1 MKDNKVIIILITV
14 LVIVVI
20 TILGFLAI
28 SIMKNNKQPV
38 VNQNVQN
45 QNNNNQIEQ
54 PTNEEQNTIMNEPSG
69 NMIIIE
75 PNTNSV
81 DSDNNIQPTES
92 FVSNYYYNQ
101 LDDTA
106 KTIYSQLKQEKNKFI
121 SGNHSVEYGTQFNTL
136 LNSDGGQDK
145 LTQSFQDAWDAFM
158 YDNVDLFYI
167 DTTKVSINIQ
177 YESLGGI
184 RTYKVSIGPRNN
196 GSYFLDTFKTQEE
209 VEIAKAYMEDIRRQ
223 MTEQI
228 ATDGIYRKL
237 GKVHNWLIETIT
249 YGGNT
254 KDQHTIYGAL
264 ANNKAVC
271 EGYARAFKYLMDASG
286 IPCILVSGTGTNSRG
301 EEESHAWN
309 YVQINENWYAV
320 DVTWDDPI
328 LVNGGELTQE
338 LKYKYFL
345 KGSEEFKVDHKED
358 GKLSE
363 KGKTFRFPTISTQN
377 YRP

>member
-1 MKDNKVIIILITV
+1 MKNNKVIIILITV

-38 VNQNVQN
+38 ANQNVQN
-45 QNNNNQIEQ
+45 QNNNKIEQ
-54 PTNEEQNTIMNEPSG
+54 PTNEEQNTTMNEPSG
-69 NMIIIE
+69 NMIIID
-75 PNTNSV
+75 PNINSV

-101 LDDTA
+101 LEDTA

>member
-1 MKDNKVIIILITV
+1 MKNNKVIIILITV

-38 VNQNVQN
+38 ANQNVQN

-54 PTNEEQNTIMNEPSG
+54 PANEEQNTTMNEPSG
-69 NMIIIE
+69 NMIIID
-75 PNTNSV
+75 PNINSV

>member
-1 MKDNKVIIILITV
+1 MKNNKVIIILITV
-14 LVIVVI
+14 LAIVVI
-20 TILGFLAI
+20 TILGFLAV

-38 VNQNVQN
+38 ANQNVQN
-45 QNNNNQIEQ
+45 QDNSNQIE
-54 PTNEEQNTIMNEPSG
+54 PPVNEEQNTVVNEPIG
-69 NMIIIE
+69 NMIIID
-75 PNTNSV
+75 PNINPSG
-81 DSDNNIQPTES
+81 SENNIQPTES
-92 FVSNYYYNQ
+92 FVSNYFYNQ

-106 KTIYSQLKQEKNKFI
+106 KTIYSQLKQDKNKFI
-121 SGNHSVEYGTQFNTL
+121 SGNYSVDYGTQFNTL

-196 GSYFLDTFKTQEE
+196 GNYFLDTFKTQEE
-209 VEIAKAYMEDIRRQ
+209 VEVAKAYMEDIRRQ

-237 GKVHNWLIETIT
+237 GKVHNWLIETVT
-249 YGGNT
+249 YGGST

-264 ANNKAVC
+264 ADNKAVC

-286 IPCILVSGTGTNSRG
+286 IPCILASGTGTNSQG
-301 EEESHAWN
+301 EEENHAWN

-345 KGSEEFKVDHKED
+345 KGSEEFKVDHKEE

-363 KGKTFRFPTISTQN
+363 KGKSFKFPTISTQN